1 MFPDISM
8 QTVQPTQI
16 ELLAKLFRGFGDKTR
31 LAILKSLAE
40 SPKIASQ
47 IVEELGL
54 PQSTVSTHLGCL
66 RDCNLVV
73 ASKSGRRVTYSLSNG
88 LIKEIIGL
96 AENVLKTTYQNI
108 WSCVNYNEE

>member
-1 MFPDISM
+1 M
-8 QTVQPTQI
+8 QVDQSIQI

-31 LAILKSLAE
+31 LSILKSLSS

-47 IVEELGL
+47 LVEELGL

-73 ASKSGRRVTYSLSNG
+73 TSKKGRKITYSLSSE
-88 LIKEIIGL
+88 LIREIIDL
-96 AENVLKTTYQNI
+96 AEDVLKTTYRNI
-108 WSCVNYNEE
+108 WACVNYNEG

>member
-1 MFPDISM
+1 M
-8 QTVQPTQI
+8 QTVQPTQV
-16 ELLAKLFRGFGDKTR
+16 ELLAKLFRGFGDRTR
-31 LAILKSLAE
+31 LAILKSLSD

-73 ASKSGRRVTYSLSNG
+73 TTKKGRKVTYSLSSE
-88 LIKEIIGL
+88 LIKDIIDL
-96 AENVLKTTYQNI
+96 AEKVLKTTYQSI
-108 WSCVNYNEE
+108 WACVNYNEER

>member
-1 MFPDISM
+1 M
-8 QTVQPTQI
+8 QTVQPTQV

-31 LAILKSLAE
+31 IAILKSLSD

-73 ASKSGRRVTYSLSNG
+73 TTKKGRKVTYSLSSE
-88 LIKEIIGL
+88 LIKDIIDL
-96 AENVLKTTYQNI
+96 AEQVLKTTYRSI
-108 WSCVNYNEE
+108 WACVNYNEE